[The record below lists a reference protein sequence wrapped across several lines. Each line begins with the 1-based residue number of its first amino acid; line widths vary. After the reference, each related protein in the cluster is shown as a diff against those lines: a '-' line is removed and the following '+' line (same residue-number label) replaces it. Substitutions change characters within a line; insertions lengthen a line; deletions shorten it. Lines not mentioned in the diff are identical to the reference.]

1 MHDTFLI
8 QGESVSTLS
17 MRNDE
22 DGKGRKEAEKIMSEK
37 MKIEGERGE
46 RREGEREIDTFT
58 KKVESYRSNP
68 SILTFA
74 KIHKLDQVSVLI

>member
-1 MHDTFLI
+1 
-8 QGESVSTLS
+8 

-22 DGKGRKEAEKIMSEK
+22 DGKRAERSKKIMSEK
-37 MKIEGERGE
+37 MKIEGER
-46 RREGEREIDTFT
+46 EREIDTFT